1 MRRVPVFGAGGLLR
15 GDRLQMSV
23 AVGAGAGNGNV
34 RPLAEHIHR
43 RRHLERLHLKPGGAA
58 DRGDPQ
64 LDAFARGGRVAGEI
78 PAIRAPCLRFGS
90 GLRRRV
96 GGKITVAGC
105 CAAKR
110 AVGGAVTELIGI
122 AAVFAAGERYGVVC
136 VFSDVVV
143 DVAQMRRGI
152 QRIREE
158 LDAAAELAAGGV
170 EERRELHANARFLNG
185 IQLGTVDLQR
195 GNGAAGNAGGRGAL
209 ACVSGDAVVRA
220 VQGNQR
226 SVKPSAVS
234 GGQVPDRIIDADLIG
249 AAVGGFGPYGRLGVI
264 GVIVGFFELQL
275 GRAVRHIYRVV
286 FGRFEDA
293 FGRSVPLPVVPAAR
307 DEVIRLL
314 GVNADRGKVQLAVQR
329 DDLPFGE
336 IYVLAEQIGA
346 VLPND
351 HDILY
356 GHAAVV
362 PYAAAVT
369 CGTVLLRVEQA

>member
-1 MRRVPVFGAGGLLR
+1 
-15 GDRLQMSV
+15 
-23 AVGAGAGNGNV
+23 
-34 RPLAEHIHR
+34 
-43 RRHLERLHLKPGGAA
+43 
-58 DRGDPQ
+58 
-64 LDAFARGGRVAGEI
+64 
-78 PAIRAPCLRFGS
+78 
-90 GLRRRV
+90 
-96 GGKITVAGC
+96 
-105 CAAKR
+105 
-110 AVGGAVTELIGI
+110 
-122 AAVFAAGERYGVVC
+122 
-136 VFSDVVV
+136 
-143 DVAQMRRGI
+143 MRRGI

-195 GNGAAGNAGGRGAL
+195 GDGAAGNAGGRGAL

-264 GVIVGFFELQL
+264 GVIAGFFELQL
-275 GRAVRHIYRVV
+275 GRAVRQIYRVV

-293 FGRSVPLPVVPAAR
+293 FGRSVPLPGVPAAR
-307 DEVIRLL
+307 DELIRLL

-336 IYVLAEQIGA
+336 IYVLAEQIGI

-356 GHAAVV
+356 GHLAVV
-362 PYAAAVT
+362 PYAAAVA
-369 CGTVLLRVEQA
+369 CGTVLLRVEQT